1 MHPLILPAQRGRWI
15 GAQRRDG
22 GGTSELNVK
31 PTRLLSPVMNTP
43 ASDTLAVLHALDRP
57 AAIVGAGGL
66 VSGNA
71 AFDRL
76 DADIRAEVFLAAPI
90 GWRETRLPSGERLVI
105 ETAGDE
111 RLMAQERFL
120 ATLSHEIRTPLN
132 GVLGMAG
139 LLDRTLLDD
148 EQQEY
153 LRALRASGEHLLG
166 LVNDVLDFAKLHSG
180 TVELE
185 LAPTDLEKLL
195 QGVCELLSPRAH
207 ENGIEIAWA
216 VEPGVPAVHADDG
229 RLRQILFNLAG
240 NAVKL
245 TKQGGVLLRAE
256 TRPSDAPNGSG
267 DELRLRFTVRD
278 TGPGLAAD
286 VQAKVFEEF
295 VQTESGARAGGTG
308 LGLAIVKRLAG
319 AFGGEVGVE
328 SIPGE
333 GACFWFEA
341 AFAPCGLTTPA
352 TELAGRC
359 VGVVSAS
366 PIVRKAAVAQ
376 VRTCGGEA
384 RVFAT
389 VDQAAAEAPR
399 GAVLLVDADADKPI
413 TPPPT
418 DRACLVLLA
427 PEARSRIAAFRAA
440 GYAGYLIKPLRR
452 TSLAARVL
460 ATLDE
465 QDLAQPAAVAASE
478 DERAAPAGACGA
490 RVLLAE
496 DNAVNALLARALLG
510 REGCSI
516 ERVANGEEAL
526 EALAAAPF
534 DIVLMDMRMP
544 VMDGLTATRELRR
557 RGIATPVV
565 ALTANAFEDDRRA
578 CLDAGMNDFLT
589 KPIEVAAL
597 RAAVARWTGPQGAAK
612 LTA

>member
-1 MHPLILPAQRGRWI
+1 
-15 GAQRRDG
+15 
-22 GGTSELNVK
+22 
-31 PTRLLSPVMNTP
+31 MNTP
-43 ASDTLAVLHALDRP
+43 ASDALAVLHALDRP
-57 AAIVGAGGL
+57 AAIVGADGR

-71 AFDRL
+71 AFERL
-76 DADIRAEVFLAAPI
+76 DAGVRAEVFLATPP
-90 GWRETRLPSGERLVI
+90 GWRESRLPSGERLVI
-105 ETAGDE
+105 ETAGDQ

-139 LLDRTLLDD
+139 LLGRTRLDG

-166 LVNDVLDFAKLHSG
+166 LVNDVLDFAKLDSG

-185 LAPTDLEKLL
+185 LAPTHIEKLL

-216 VEPGVPAVHADDG
+216 VQPGMPPVQADDG

-245 TKQGGVLLRAE
+245 TSQGGVLLNAE
-256 TRPSDAPNGSG
+256 ARPAPAGAREG
-267 DELRLRFTVRD
+267 EIRLRFTVRD
-278 TGPGLAAD
+278 TGPGLDAEA
-286 VQAKVFEEF
+286 QGRVFEEF

-308 LGLAIVKRLAG
+308 LGLAIVKRLVG
-319 AFGGEVGVE
+319 AFGGEVGVD
-328 SIPGE
+328 SRPGQ

-341 AFAPCGLTTPA
+341 GFAPCGPA
-352 TELAGRC
+352 APAAELAGRC

-366 PIVRKAAVAQ
+366 AIVRKAAVAQ
-376 VRTCGGEA
+376 VRACGGEA
-384 RVFAT
+384 MAFKT
-389 VDQAAAEAPR
+389 IEQAAAEAPR
-399 GAVLLVDADADKPI
+399 GAVLLVDPPGADADSAI
-413 TPPPT
+413 AAPPKG
-418 DRACLVLLA
+418 RACLVLLA

-452 TSLAARVL
+452 ASLAARVL
-460 ATLDE
+460 ATLDDRGRAE
-465 QDLAQPAAVAASE
+465 PVAAAATE

-510 REGCSI
+510 REGCSV
-516 ERVANGEEAL
+516 ERVANGQEAL
-526 EALAAAPF
+526 EAVAAAPF

-544 VMDGLTATRELRR
+544 VMDGLDAARELRA
-557 RGIATPVV
+557 RGIATPIV

-597 RAAVARWTGPQGAAK
+597 RAALARWTQPQGAAK
-612 LTA
+612 LAS

>member
-1 MHPLILPAQRGRWI
+1 
-15 GAQRRDG
+15 
-22 GGTSELNVK
+22 
-31 PTRLLSPVMNTP
+31 MNTP
-43 ASDTLAVLHALDRP
+43 ASDALAVLHALDRP
-57 AAIVGAGGL
+57 AAIVGADGR

-71 AFDRL
+71 AFERL
-76 DADIRAEVFLAAPI
+76 DAGVRAEVFLATPP
-90 GWRETRLPSGERLVI
+90 GWRESRLPSGERLVI

-139 LLDRTLLDD
+139 LLGRTRLDG

-166 LVNDVLDFAKLHSG
+166 LVNDVLDFAKLDSG
-180 TVELE
+180 ALELE
-185 LAPTDLEKLL
+185 LAPTDIEKLL

-216 VEPGVPAVHADDG
+216 VQPGMPPVQADDG

-245 TKQGGVLLRAE
+245 TSQGGVLLNAE
-256 TRPSDAPNGSG
+256 ARPAPAGAREG
-267 DELRLRFTVRD
+267 EIRLRFTVRD
-278 TGPGLAAD
+278 TGPGLDAEA
-286 VQAKVFEEF
+286 QGRVFEEF

-308 LGLAIVKRLAG
+308 LGLAIVKRLVG
-319 AFGGEVGVE
+319 AFGGEVGVD
-328 SIPGE
+328 SRPGQ

-341 AFAPCGLTTPA
+341 GFAPCGPA
-352 TELAGRC
+352 APAAELAGRC

-366 PIVRKAAVAQ
+366 AIVRKAAVAQ
-376 VRTCGGEA
+376 VRACGGEA
-384 RVFAT
+384 MAFKT
-389 VDQAAAEAPR
+389 IEQAAAEAPR
-399 GAVLLVDADADKPI
+399 GAVLLVDPPGADADSAI
-413 TPPPT
+413 AAPPKG
-418 DRACLVLLA
+418 RACLVLLA

-452 TSLAARVL
+452 ASLAARVL
-460 ATLDE
+460 ATLDDRGRAE
-465 QDLAQPAAVAASE
+465 PVAAAATE

-510 REGCSI
+510 REGCSV
-516 ERVANGEEAL
+516 ERVANGQEAL
-526 EALAAAPF
+526 EAVAAAPF

-544 VMDGLTATRELRR
+544 VMDGLDAARELRA
-557 RGIATPVV
+557 RGIATPIV

-597 RAAVARWTGPQGAAK
+597 RAALARWTQPQGAAK
-612 LTA
+612 LAS

>member
-1 MHPLILPAQRGRWI
+1 MSTPQ
-15 GAQRRDG
+15 
-22 GGTSELNVK
+22 
-31 PTRLLSPVMNTP
+31 P
-43 ASDTLAVLHALDRP
+43 ASDALAILLALDRP
-57 AAIVGAGGL
+57 AAIVGLGGR
-66 VSGNA
+66 VTGNA

-76 DADIRAEVFLAAPI
+76 DAGVRAEVFLNAPA
-90 GWRETRLPSGERLVI
+90 GWRESRLPSGERLVI
-105 ETAGDE
+105 ETGGDE

-139 LLDRTLLDD
+139 LLERTRLDGAQKD
-148 EQQEY
+148 Y

-166 LVNDVLDFAKLHSG
+166 LVNDVLDFAKLDAG
-180 TVELE
+180 AVELE
-185 LAPTDLEKLL
+185 LAPTDLERLL

-207 ENGIEIAWA
+207 DGGIEIAWA
-216 VEPGVPAVHADDG
+216 VEPGMPLVQADDG

-245 TKQGGVLLRAE
+245 TKAGGVLLSAAA
-256 TRPSDAPNGSG
+256 RPDPAGA
-267 DELRLRFTVRD
+267 LRLRFTVRD
-278 TGPGLAAD
+278 TGPGLAAE

-308 LGLAIVKRLAG
+308 LGLAIVKRLAA
-319 AFGGEVGVE
+319 AFDGQVGVE
-328 SIPGE
+328 SAPGE

-341 AFAPCGLTTPA
+341 AFAPAGPPTPA
-352 TELAGRC
+352 VELAGLC

-366 PIVRKAAVAQ
+366 AIVREAAVAQ
-376 VRTCGGEA
+376 VRACGGEA
-384 RVFAT
+384 LAFAT
-389 VDQAAAEAPR
+389 VEDAAAAPR
-399 GAVLLVDADADKPI
+399 GAVLLVDPVHGDEEPI
-413 TPPPT
+413 AAPPA

-427 PEARSRIAAFRAA
+427 PEARSRIGPYRSA

-452 TSLAARVL
+452 ASLAARVL
-460 ATLDE
+460 AALSE
-465 QDLAQPAAVAASE
+465 QGSPAPVAAPAGE

-496 DNAVNALLARALLG
+496 DNAVNALLARALLA
-510 REGCSI
+510 REGCSV
-516 ERVANGEEAL
+516 ERVVNGEEAL

-544 VMDGLTATRELRR
+544 VMDGLAATRELRA
-557 RGIATPVV
+557 RGITTPVV

-597 RAAVARWTGPQGAAK
+597 RAALARWTRSAREAK
-612 LTA
+612 LAS